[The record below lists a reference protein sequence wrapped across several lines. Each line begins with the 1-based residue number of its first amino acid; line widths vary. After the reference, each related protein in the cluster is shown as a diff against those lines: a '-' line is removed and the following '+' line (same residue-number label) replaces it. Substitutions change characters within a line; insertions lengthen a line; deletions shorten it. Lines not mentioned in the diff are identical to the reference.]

1 MPILFNL
8 YLKRNKVCKSN
19 SKAINQIKTTNT
31 MKQFIKW
38 QKCPVCTLRFVW
50 KAIWDKL
57 PEYIFE
63 NFEIAQVI
71 RGLLLN
77 QKGDLSQKLPEPSL
91 LLLVNHGQPTSIET
105 EALLKPRND
114 NSMSGQLW
122 NNSVNP
128 AMLIKNYIQTCD

>member
-38 QKCPVCTLRFVW
+38 QKCPACTLRFVW

-77 QKGDLSQKLPEPSL
+77 QKGDLSQKLPEPNL
-91 LLLVNHGQPTSIET
+91 WLLVNHSQPTNIET
-105 EALLKPRND
+105 KILLKPGNY

-122 NNSVNP
+122 NNSANR
-128 AMLIKNYIQTCD
+128 AMLITNYIQPCD